1 MMQKR
6 LNAIQ
11 ERLLDLNQ
19 PFDLKIFDGDIGL
32 FDGDIR
38 RISNNEFNRCNYSDG
53 HTAEELNDFTQRI
66 HEDGVHTLAYYVSPH
81 ISKKD
86 FGIYF
91 LESGISLLASYFENK
106 INNNIIMNDMNELGQ
121 KTKYEIRKDLVKVAK
136 KVLLR
141 HELGHYAID
150 YSLTQCNT
158 DNMINS
164 NDYYKFKIESHEKH
178 IALDESICNGN
189 VARQSLKIL
198 NKITDRNSVEFSL
211 NLHDFCNEF
220 MDNQPFEYRG
230 YGQFLPNYAKTSVNA
245 LIRSTGMDFSI
256 TDFREA
262 IKDKSVMNIPLYM
275 VSKQ

>member
-6 LNAIQ
+6 LNSLQ
-11 ERLLDLNQ
+11 QKLLNLNQ
-19 PFDLKIFDGDIGL
+19 PFDLKIFDGDIEL
-32 FDGDIR
+32 FDGNIR
-38 RISNNEFNRCNYSDG
+38 NMSYNEFNTCELD
-53 HTAEELNDFTQRI
+53 EEHGIEEVNRFTQRI
-66 HEDGVHTLAYYVSPH
+66 QEKGIHTLAYYVSPH
-81 ISKKD
+81 ISKED

-106 INNNIIMNDMNELGQ
+106 IDSDLTMNYMNSLGV
-121 KTKYEIRKDLVKVAK
+121 KTRQQIRKDLVKVAK

-164 NDYYKFKIESHEKH
+164 NDYYQFKIESQKKH

-189 VARQSLKIL
+189 VARQSLKIS
-198 NKITDRNSVEFSL
+198 NKLTDNPSIRFSL
-211 NLHDFCNEF
+211 KLNQFCNEF

-230 YGQFLPNYAKTSVNA
+230 YQQFVPKYAETSVNA
-245 LIRSTGMDFSI
+245 LHRSIGMDFSI
-256 TDFREA
+256 TDFKEA
-262 IKDKSVMNIPLYM
+262 IKDQSAMNIPLYM
-275 VSKQ
+275 VSK

>member
-6 LNAIQ
+6 LNPLQ
-11 ERLLDLNQ
+11 QKLLELNQ
-19 PFDLKIFDGDIGL
+19 PFDVKIFDGDINL
-32 FDGDIR
+32 FEGDITR
-38 RISNNEFNRCNYSDG
+38 MCYKQFNEFESNIIHSRG
-53 HTAEELNDFTQRI
+53 ELNNFTELIQERGI
-66 HEDGVHTLAYYVSPH
+66 HVLAYYISPH
-81 ISKKD
+81 ISKED

-106 INNNIIMNDMNELGQ
+106 IDSDLTMNYMNSLGV
-121 KTKYEIRKDLVKVAK
+121 KTRQQIRKDLVKVAK

-164 NDYYKFKIESHEKH
+164 NDYYQFKIESQKKH

-189 VARQSLKIL
+189 VARQSLRISNKLTANPSIQLRLKL
-198 NKITDRNSVEFSL
+198 NQ
-211 NLHDFCNEF
+211 FCNEF

-230 YGQFLPNYAKTSVNA
+230 YQQFVPKYAETSVNA
-245 LIRSTGMDFSI
+245 LNRSIGMNFSI
-256 TDFREA
+256 TDFKEA
-262 IKDKSVMNIPLYM
+262 IKDQSAMNIPLYM
-275 VSKQ
+275 VSK

>member
-6 LNAIQ
+6 LNPLQ
-11 ERLLDLNQ
+11 QKLLELNQ
-19 PFDLKIFDGDIGL
+19 PFDVKIFDGDINL
-32 FDGDIR
+32 FEGDITR
-38 RISNNEFNRCNYSDG
+38 MCYKRFNEFESNIIHSRG
-53 HTAEELNDFTQRI
+53 ELNNFTELVQERGI
-66 HEDGVHTLAYYVSPH
+66 HVLAYYVSPH
-81 ISKKD
+81 ISKED

-91 LESGISLLASYFENK
+91 LESGINLLASYFENK
-106 INNNIIMNDMNELGQ
+106 IDSDLTMNYMNSLGV
-121 KTKYEIRKDLVKVAK
+121 KTRQQIRKDLVKVAK

-164 NDYYKFKIESHEKH
+164 NDYYQFKIESHKKH

-189 VARQSLKIL
+189 VARQSLKIS
-198 NKITDRNSVEFSL
+198 NKLTDNPSIQFSL
-211 NLHDFCNEF
+211 KLNQFCNEF

-230 YGQFLPNYAKTSVNA
+230 YQQFVPKYAETSVNA
-245 LIRSTGMDFSI
+245 LNKSIGMDFSI
-256 TDFREA
+256 TDFKEA
-262 IKDKSVMNIPLYM
+262 IKDQSVMNIPLYM